1 MQIKEVVIISAVR
14 TPIGSFGGVLS
25 SLSATEL
32 GAIALKGALDK
43 AGVAG
48 SEVNQVIMGNVISA
62 NLGQAPARQAAK
74 KAGLPDTVEC
84 TTVNKVCASGS
95 KAIMMG
101 AQSIMLGQS
110 DVVLAGGMESMS
122 NVPYYLD
129 KARFGAKY
137 GHGQMIDGLVRDGLW
152 DPYNDYAMGN
162 AAENTAKEMGIT
174 REQQDAF
181 AIESYTRS
189 AAAAKAGKKK
199 DEIVPVT
206 IESRGKTTVIEDDE
220 EYLKVDFAKMP
231 GLKPAFIK
239 EGGTVTAAN
248 ASTLNDGAAAV
259 LLMSREK
266 ADELGLTPIGRI
278 LGFADAEQ
286 APEWFTTSP
295 SLAIPKALKNAGKTA
310 ADVDFYEINE
320 AFSVVSLA
328 NNQLLNLDGGKVN
341 KYGGAVSLGHPL
353 GASGARIVTTLMNVL
368 KNEGGKI
375 GVTGICNGGGGA
387 SAIVVESLI

>member
-1 MQIKEVVIISAVR
+1 MQTKEVYIISAVR
-14 TPIGSFGGVLS
+14 TPIGSFGGSLA

-32 GAIALKGALDK
+32 GGIALKGALEK
-43 AGVAG
+43 AGVEPK
-48 SEVNQVIMGNVISA
+48 EVQQVIMGNVISA
-62 NLGQAPARQAAK
+62 NLGQAPARQAAL
-74 KAGLPDTVEC
+74 KAGLGYEVEC

-95 KAIMMG
+95 KAIMMA
-101 AQSIMLGQS
+101 AQAIMLGHA

-137 GHGQMIDGLVRDGLW
+137 GHGQMIDGLMKDGLW
-152 DPYNDYAMGN
+152 DPYHNYAMGN

-174 REQQDAF
+174 REEQDAF

-189 AAAAKAGKKK
+189 ANAAKAGKKK
-199 DEIVPVT
+199 DEIIPVT
-206 IESRGKTTVIEDDE
+206 IEQRGKTVVVEDDE
-220 EYLKVDFAKMP
+220 EYTKVDFAKVP

-259 LLMSREK
+259 LLMSKEK
-266 ADELGLTPIGRI
+266 AEALGLKPMARV

-295 SLAIPKALKNAGKTA
+295 SLAIPKALKYAGVTPEQ
-310 ADVDFYEINE
+310 VDFYEINE

-328 NNQLLNLDGGKVN
+328 NNKLLNLEGSKVN
-341 KYGGAVSLGHPL
+341 VYGGAVSLGHPL
-353 GASGARIVTTLMNVL
+353 GASGARIVTTLLNVMN
-368 KNEGGKI
+368 NEGGKI

-387 SAIVVESLI
+387 SSLVFEKL

>member
-14 TPIGSFGGVLS
+14 TPIGSFGGSLA

-95 KAIMMG
+95 KAIMMA

-129 KARFGAKY
+129 KNRFGAKY
-137 GHGQMIDGLVRDGLW
+137 GSGQVIDGLVRDGLW

-162 AAENTAKEMGIT
+162 AAENTAKEMGFT

-181 AIESYTRS
+181 AVESYTRS

-199 DEIVPVT
+199 DEIVPVS
-206 IESRGKTTVIEDDE
+206 IESRGKTTVVADDE
-220 EYLKVDFAKMP
+220 EYLKVDFEKMK
-231 GLKPAFIK
+231 GLKPSFVK
-239 EGGTVTAAN
+239 DGTVTAAN

-266 ADELGLTPIGRI
+266 ADELGLKPIGRI

-328 NNQLLNLDGGKVN
+328 NNQLLKLDGDKVN

-353 GASGARIVTTLMNVL
+353 GASGARIVTTLMSVL

-387 SAIVVESLI
+387 SAIVVEAL

>member
-14 TPIGSFGGVLS
+14 TPIGSFGGALA

-48 SEVNQVIMGNVISA
+48 SEVDQVIMGNVISA

-84 TTVNKVCASGS
+84 TTVNKVCASGT

-129 KARFGAKY
+129 KNRFGAKY
-137 GHGQMIDGLVRDGLW
+137 GNGQVIDGLVRDGLW

-162 AAENTAKEMGIT
+162 AAENTAKEMGFT

-181 AIESYTRS
+181 AVESYTRS

-199 DEIVPVT
+199 DEIVPVS
-206 IESRGKTTVIEDDE
+206 IESRGKTTVVADDE
-220 EYLKVDFAKMP
+220 EYLKVDFEKMK
-231 GLKPAFIK
+231 GLKPSFTK
-239 EGGTVTAAN
+239 DGTVTAAN

-266 ADELGLTPIGRI
+266 AEELGLTPIGRI

-295 SLAIPKALKNAGKTA
+295 ALAIPKALKNAGKTA

-328 NNQLLNLDGGKVN
+328 NNKLLNLEGTKVN
-341 KYGGAVSLGHPL
+341 AYGGAVSLGHPL
-353 GASGARIVTTLMNVL
+353 GASGARIMTTLMSVL

-387 SAIVVESLI
+387 SAIVVEAL

>member
-14 TPIGSFGGVLS
+14 TPIGSFGGALA
-25 SLSATEL
+25 SLSAVEL

-95 KAIMMG
+95 KAIMMA

-162 AAENTAKEMGIT
+162 AAENTAKEMGFT

-181 AIESYTRS
+181 AVESYTRS

-206 IESRGKTTVIEDDE
+206 IESRGKTTVVADDE
-220 EYLKVDFAKMP
+220 EYLKVDFEKMK
-231 GLKPAFIK
+231 GLKPSFVK
-239 EGGTVTAAN
+239 DGTVTAAN

-266 ADELGLTPIGRI
+266 ADALGLTPIGRI

-295 SLAIPKALKNAGKTA
+295 ALAIPKALKNAGKTA

-328 NNQLLNLDGGKVN
+328 NNKLLNLEGNKVN
-341 KYGGAVSLGHPL
+341 AYGGAVSLGHPL
-353 GASGARIVTTLMNVL
+353 GASGARIFTTLMSVL
-368 KNEGGKI
+368 HNEGGKI

-387 SAIVVESLI
+387 SAIVVEAL

>member
-1 MQIKEVVIISAVR
+1 MQIKEVVIVAAVR
-14 TPIGSFGGVLS
+14 TPIGSFGGSLS
-25 SLSATEL
+25 SLSATDL
-32 GAIALKGALDK
+32 GAIALKGALEK
-43 AGVAG
+43 AGVDPK
-48 SEVNQVIMGNVISA
+48 EVQQVIMGNVISA
-62 NLGQAPARQAAK
+62 NLGQAPARQAAR

-95 KAIMMG
+95 KAIMFA
-101 AQSIMLGQS
+101 AQAIMLGQA

-152 DPYNDYAMGN
+152 DPYHDYAMGN

-174 REQQDAF
+174 REEQDAF

-189 AAAAKAGKKK
+189 AKAAKEGKKK

-220 EYLKVDFAKMP
+220 EYLKVDFAKVP

-266 ADELGLTPIGRI
+266 AEALGIQPLAKI

-286 APEWFTTSP
+286 SPEWFTTSP
-295 SLAIPKALKNAGKTA
+295 SLAIPKALKHAGVEA
-310 ADVDFYEINE
+310 QNVDFYEINE

-328 NNQLLNLDGGKVN
+328 NNKLLNLEGSKVN
-341 KYGGAVSLGHPL
+341 VYGGAVSLGHPL
-353 GASGARIVTTLMNVL
+353 GASGARIVTTLLNVMR
-368 KNEGGKI
+368 NEGGKI

-387 SAIVVESLI
+387 SSIVLEKL

>member
-14 TPIGSFGGVLS
+14 TPIGSFGGALA

-32 GAIALKGALDK
+32 GGIALKGALDK

-95 KAIMMG
+95 KAIMMA

-129 KARFGAKY
+129 KNRFGAKY
-137 GHGQMIDGLVRDGLW
+137 GNGQVIDGLVRDGLW

-199 DEIVPVT
+199 DEIVPVS

-220 EYLKVDFAKMP
+220 EYLKVDFAKLP
-231 GLKPAFIK
+231 GLRPAFTK
-239 EGGTVTAAN
+239 DGTVTAAN

-266 ADELGLTPIGRI
+266 ADELGLKPIGRI

-328 NNQLLNLDGGKVN
+328 NNKLLNLEGTKVN
-341 KYGGAVSLGHPL
+341 AYGGAVSLGHPL
-353 GASGARIVTTLMNVL
+353 GASGARIVTTLMSVL

-387 SAIVVESLI
+387 SAIVVEAL

>member
-1 MQIKEVVIISAVR
+1 MQVKEVYIISAVR
-14 TPIGSFGGVLS
+14 TPIGSFGGSLA

-32 GAIALKGALDK
+32 GAIALKGALEK
-43 AGVAG
+43 AGVDG
-48 SEVNQVIMGNVISA
+48 KEVDQVIMGNVISA

-84 TTVNKVCASGS
+84 TTVNKVCASGT
-95 KAIMMG
+95 KAIMFA
-101 AQSIMLGQS
+101 AQAIMLGQS
-110 DVVLAGGMESMS
+110 EVILAGGMESMS

-137 GHGQMIDGLVRDGLW
+137 GHSQMIDGLMKDGLW

-162 AAENTAKEMGIT
+162 AAEHTAKEMGFT
-174 REQQDAF
+174 REQQDEF

-189 AAAAKAGKKK
+189 AKAAKEGKKK
-199 DEIVPVT
+199 DEIIPVT

-220 EYLKVDFAKMP
+220 EYLKVDFTKVA
-231 GLKPAFIK
+231 GLRPAFTK
-239 EGGTVTAAN
+239 DGTVTAAN
-248 ASTLNDGAAAV
+248 ASTLNDGAAAI
-259 LLMSREK
+259 LLMSKEK
-266 ADELGLTPIGRI
+266 AEALGVTPIGKIR
-278 LGFADAEQ
+278 GFADAEQ

-295 SLAIPKALKNAGKTA
+295 SLAIPKALKHAGVSPEE
-310 ADVDFYEINE
+310 VDFYEINE

-328 NNQLLNLDGGKVN
+328 NNKLLNLEGTKVN
-341 KYGGAVSLGHPL
+341 VYGGAVSLGHPL

-387 SAIVVESLI
+387 SSLVVERL

>member
-1 MQIKEVVIISAVR
+1 MRSNRAAVR
-14 TPIGSFGGVLS
+14 TPIGSFGGSLS

-32 GAIALKGALDK
+32 GGIALKGALDK
-43 AGVAG
+43 AGVAP
-48 SEVNQVIMGNVISA
+48 EQVQQVIMGNVISA
-62 NLGQAPARQAAK
+62 NLGQAPARQAAR

-95 KAIMMG
+95 KAVMYG
-101 AQSIMLGQS
+101 AQAIMLGQA

-137 GHGQMIDGLVRDGLW
+137 GNGQMIDGLMKDGLW
-152 DPYNDYAMGN
+152 DPYHDYAMGN
-162 AAENTAKEMGIT
+162 AAENTAKEMGFT
-174 REQQDAF
+174 REQQDEF

-189 AAAAKAGKKK
+189 AKAAKEGKKK

-206 IESRGKTTVIEDDE
+206 IESRGKTTVVDDDE
-220 EYLKVDFAKMP
+220 EYLKVDFAKLP
-231 GLKPAFIK
+231 GLRPAFVK
-239 EGGTVTAAN
+239 DGGTVTAAN

-259 LLMSREK
+259 LLMSRAK
-266 ADELGLTPIGRI
+266 ADELGVPPIARI
-278 LGFADAEQ
+278 RGFADAEQ

-295 SLAIPKALKNAGKTA
+295 ALAIPKALKHAGVDA
-310 ADVDFYEINE
+310 QDVDFYEINE

-328 NNQLLNLDGGKVN
+328 NNQLLNLEGDKVN
-341 KYGGAVSLGHPL
+341 VYGGAVSLGHPL
-353 GASGARIVTTLMNVL
+353 GASGTRILTTLLNVMR
-368 KNEGGKI
+368 NEGGKI

-387 SAIVVESLI
+387 SSIVVEML

>member
-14 TPIGSFGGVLS
+14 TPIGSFGGALA
-25 SLSATEL
+25 SLSAVEL

-95 KAIMMG
+95 KAIMMA

-162 AAENTAKEMGIT
+162 AAENTAKEMGFT

-181 AIESYTRS
+181 AVESYTRS

-206 IESRGKTTVIEDDE
+206 IESRGKTTVVADDE
-220 EYLKVDFAKMP
+220 EYLKVDFEKMK
-231 GLKPAFIK
+231 GLKPSFVK
-239 EGGTVTAAN
+239 DGTVTAAN

-266 ADELGLTPIGRI
+266 ADALGLTPIGRI

-295 SLAIPKALKNAGKTA
+295 ALAIPKALKNAGKTA

-328 NNQLLNLDGGKVN
+328 NNKLLNLEGTKVN
-341 KYGGAVSLGHPL
+341 AYGGAVSLGHPL
-353 GASGARIVTTLMNVL
+353 GASGARIFTTLMSVL
-368 KNEGGKI
+368 HNEGGKI

-387 SAIVVESLI
+387 SAIVVEAL

>member
-14 TPIGSFGGVLS
+14 TPIGSFGGSLA

-95 KAIMMG
+95 KAIMMA

-129 KARFGAKY
+129 KNRFGAKY
-137 GHGQMIDGLVRDGLW
+137 GHGQVIDGLVRDGLW

-162 AAENTAKEMGIT
+162 AAENTAKEMGFT

-199 DEIVPVT
+199 DEIVPVS
-206 IESRGKTTVIEDDE
+206 IEVRGKTTVIEDDE
-220 EYLKVDFAKMP
+220 EYLKVDFAKLP
-231 GLKPAFIK
+231 GLRPAFTK
-239 EGGTVTAAN
+239 DGTVTAAN

-328 NNQLLNLDGGKVN
+328 NNKLLNLDGGKVN

-353 GASGARIVTTLMNVL
+353 GASGARIVTTLMSVL

-387 SAIVVESLI
+387 SAIVVEAL

>member
-1 MQIKEVVIISAVR
+1 MQTKEVYVISAVR
-14 TPIGSFGGVLS
+14 TPIGSFGGSLA

-32 GAIALKGALDK
+32 GGIALKGALEK
-43 AGVAG
+43 AGVDPKH
-48 SEVNQVIMGNVISA
+48 VQQVIMGNVISA
-62 NLGQAPARQAAK
+62 NLGQAPARQAAL
-74 KAGLPDTVEC
+74 KAGLGYEVEC

-95 KAIMMG
+95 KAIMMA
-101 AQSIMLGQS
+101 AQAIMLGQA

-137 GHGQMIDGLVRDGLW
+137 GHGQMIDGLMKDGLW
-152 DPYNDYAMGN
+152 DPYHNYAMGN
-162 AAENTAKEMGIT
+162 AAENTAKEMSIT
-174 REQQDAF
+174 REEQDAF

-189 AAAAKAGKKK
+189 ANAAKAGKKK
-199 DEIVPVT
+199 DEIIPVT
-206 IESRGKTTVIEDDE
+206 IEQRGKTVVIEDDE
-220 EYLKVDFAKMP
+220 EYTKVDFAKVP

-239 EGGTVTAAN
+239 DGGTVTAAN

-259 LLMSREK
+259 LLMSKEK
-266 ADELGLTPIGRI
+266 AEELGLTPVAKV

-295 SLAIPKALKNAGKTA
+295 ALAIPKALKHAGVSA
-310 ADVDFYEINE
+310 EQVDFYEINE

-328 NNQLLNLDGGKVN
+328 NNKLLNLEGTKVN
-341 KYGGAVSLGHPL
+341 VYGGAVSLGHPL
-353 GASGARIVTTLMNVL
+353 GASGARIVTTLLNVMQ
-368 KNEGGKI
+368 NEGGKI

-387 SAIVVESLI
+387 SSLVFEKL

>member
-1 MQIKEVVIISAVR
+1 MQTKEVYIISAVR
-14 TPIGSFGGVLS
+14 TPIGSFGGSLA

-32 GAIALKGALDK
+32 GAIALKGALEK
-43 AGVAG
+43 AGVDG
-48 SEVNQVIMGNVISA
+48 QEVDQVIMGNVISA

-84 TTVNKVCASGS
+84 TTVNKVCASGT
-95 KAIMMG
+95 KAIMFA
-101 AQSIMLGQS
+101 AQAIMLGQS
-110 DVVLAGGMESMS
+110 DVILAGGMESMS

-137 GHGQMIDGLVRDGLW
+137 GHSQMIDGLMKDGLW

-162 AAENTAKEMGIT
+162 AAEHTAKEMGFT
-174 REQQDAF
+174 REQQDEF

-189 AAAAKAGKKK
+189 AKAAKEGKKK

-220 EYLKVDFAKMP
+220 EYLKVDFTKVA
-231 GLKPAFIK
+231 GLRPAFTK
-239 EGGTVTAAN
+239 DGTVTAAN
-248 ASTLNDGAAAV
+248 ASTLNDGAAAI
-259 LLMSREK
+259 LLMSKEK
-266 ADELGLTPIGRI
+266 AEELGVTPIAKIR
-278 LGFADAEQ
+278 GFADAEQ

-295 SLAIPKALKNAGKTA
+295 SLAIPKALKNAGVDA
-310 ADVDFYEINE
+310 SEVDFYEINE

-328 NNQLLNLDGGKVN
+328 NNKLLNLEGTKVN
-341 KYGGAVSLGHPL
+341 VYGGAVSLGHPL
-353 GASGARIVTTLMNVL
+353 GASGARIVTTLLNVL

-387 SAIVVESLI
+387 SSLVVERL

>member
-1 MQIKEVVIISAVR
+1 MQTKEVVIVAAVR
-14 TPIGSFGGVLS
+14 TPIGSFGGSLA

-32 GAIALKGALDK
+32 GAIALKGALEK
-43 AGVAG
+43 AGVDPK
-48 SEVNQVIMGNVISA
+48 EVQQVIMGNVISA

-84 TTVNKVCASGS
+84 TTVNKVCASGT
-95 KAIMMG
+95 KAIMYA
-101 AQSIMLGQS
+101 AQAIMLGQA
-110 DVVLAGGMESMS
+110 DVILAGGMESMS

-152 DPYNDYAMGN
+152 DPYHNYAMGN

-174 REQQDAF
+174 REQQDEF

-189 AAAAKAGKKK
+189 ANAAKAGKKK

-220 EYLKVDFAKMP
+220 EYLKVDFTKVA
-231 GLKPAFIK
+231 GLKPAFVK
-239 EGGTVTAAN
+239 DGGTVTAAN

-266 ADELGLTPIGRI
+266 ATELGVTPLAIVR
-278 LGFADAEQ
+278 GFADAEQ
-286 APEWFTTSP
+286 APEWFTTTP
-295 SLAIPKALKNAGKTA
+295 SLAIPKALKNAGIDA
-310 ADVDFYEINE
+310 SDVDFYEINE

-328 NNQLLNLDGGKVN
+328 NNKLLNLEGSKVN
-341 KYGGAVSLGHPL
+341 VYGGAVSLGHPL
-353 GASGARIVTTLMNVL
+353 GASGARIVTTLLNVL
-368 KNEGGKI
+368 RNEGGKI

-387 SAIVVESLI
+387 SSLVIEKI

>member
-1 MQIKEVVIISAVR
+1 MQTREVYIISAVR
-14 TPIGSFGGVLS
+14 TPIGSFGGSLA

-32 GAIALKGALDK
+32 GAIALKGALEK
-43 AGVAG
+43 AGVDPK
-48 SEVNQVIMGNVISA
+48 EVEQVIMGNVISA

-84 TTVNKVCASGS
+84 TTVNKVCASGT
-95 KAIMMG
+95 KAIMFA
-101 AQSIMLGQS
+101 AQAIMLGQA
-110 DVVLAGGMESMS
+110 DVILAGGMESMS

-137 GHGQMIDGLVRDGLW
+137 GHGQMIDGLMKDGLW

-162 AAENTAKEMGIT
+162 AAEHTAKEMGFT
-174 REQQDAF
+174 REQQDEF

-189 AAAAKAGKKK
+189 AKAAKEGKKK

-220 EYLKVDFAKMP
+220 EYLKVDFTKVA
-231 GLKPAFIK
+231 GLRPAFTK
-239 EGGTVTAAN
+239 DGTVTAAN
-248 ASTLNDGAAAV
+248 ASTLNDGAAAI
-259 LLMSREK
+259 LLMSKEK
-266 ADELGLTPIGRI
+266 AEALGVTPIGKIR
-278 LGFADAEQ
+278 GFADAEQ

-295 SLAIPKALKNAGKTA
+295 SLAIPKALKNAGVEA
-310 ADVDFYEINE
+310 SEVDFYEINE

-328 NNQLLNLDGGKVN
+328 NNKLLNLEGTKVN
-341 KYGGAVSLGHPL
+341 VYGGAVSLGHPL

-387 SAIVVESLI
+387 SSLVVERL

>member
-14 TPIGSFGGVLS
+14 TPIGSFGGVLA

-43 AGVAG
+43 AGVAA
-48 SEVNQVIMGNVISA
+48 SEVEQVIMGNVISA

-95 KAIMMG
+95 KAIMMA
-101 AQSIMLGQS
+101 AQTIMLGQA
-110 DVVLAGGMESMS
+110 DVILAGGMESMS

-129 KARFGAKY
+129 KNRFGAKY
-137 GHGQMIDGLVRDGLW
+137 GNGQVIDGLVRDGLW

-162 AAENTAKEMGIT
+162 AAENTAKEMGFT

-181 AIESYTRS
+181 AVESYTRS

-206 IESRGKTTVIEDDE
+206 IESRGKTTVISDDE
-220 EYLKVDFAKMP
+220 EYLKVDFEKLKV
-231 GLKPAFIK
+231 LKPSFTK
-239 EGGTVTAAN
+239 DGTVTAAN

-266 ADELGLTPIGRI
+266 ADALGLTPIARV

-295 SLAIPKALKNAGKTA
+295 ALAIPKALKNAGKTA

-328 NNQLLNLDGGKVN
+328 NNKLLNLEGTKVN
-341 KYGGAVSLGHPL
+341 AYGGAVSLGHPL
-353 GASGARIVTTLMNVL
+353 GASGTRIMTTLLNVM

-387 SAIVVESLI
+387 SAIVVEAL

>member
-14 TPIGSFGGVLS
+14 TPIGSFGGSLA

-95 KAIMMG
+95 KAIMMA

-129 KARFGAKY
+129 KNRFGAKY
-137 GHGQMIDGLVRDGLW
+137 GNGQVIDGLVRDGLW

-162 AAENTAKEMGIT
+162 AAENTAKEMGFT

-181 AIESYTRS
+181 AVESYTRS

-206 IESRGKTTVIEDDE
+206 IENRGKTTVIEDDE
-220 EYLKVDFAKMP
+220 EYLKVDFAKLP
-231 GLKPAFIK
+231 GLRPAFTK
-239 EGGTVTAAN
+239 DGTVTAAN

-266 ADELGLTPIGRI
+266 ADALGLSPIGRI

-328 NNQLLNLDGGKVN
+328 NNKLLNLDGGKVN

-387 SAIVVESLI
+387 SAIVVEAL